1 MVAESV
7 TVSAVVERQLA
18 SASLR
23 GCTTARKPIGLRS
36 ARMVAN
42 TASPS
47 GDVFSVVPIVVAVG
61 NGCVGPSRSRIW
73 RPSIDGFFGTLA
85 MIAPSTSATR
95 MLRPAPAAQAGSAR
109 VSASEVRGSVGL
121 PSRGCDR
128 GLRPDD
134 RPAPRWCGWNR
145 Q

>member
-47 GDVFSVVPIVVAVG
+47 GNMFSVCVPVVLAVG
-61 NGCVGPSRSRIW
+61 NGCVGPSTSRIW
-73 RPSIDGFFGTLA
+73 RPAFDGSFGTLA
-85 MIAPSTSATR
+85 MIAPSTSAIR
-95 MLRPAPAAQAGSAR
+95 MLRPAPAAHAGSAR
-109 VSASEVRGSVGL
+109 VSASELRGSVGL
-121 PSRGCDR
+121 PSRAVR
-128 GLRPDD
+128 SRAAA
-134 RPAPRWCGWNR
+134 R
-145 Q
+145 